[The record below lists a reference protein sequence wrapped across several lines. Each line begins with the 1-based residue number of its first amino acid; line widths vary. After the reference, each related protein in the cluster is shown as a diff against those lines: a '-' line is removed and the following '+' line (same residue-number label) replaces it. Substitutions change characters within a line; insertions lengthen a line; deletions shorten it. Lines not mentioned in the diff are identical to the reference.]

1 MFLRIPQLLNA
12 EQLAEIDAVLAGAG
26 FVDGRLTAGETG
38 RKAKNNRQ
46 ADPAASPGHEAI
58 GTLVM
63 SALAGNALVRATLL
77 PVKIVPP
84 TFSKYE
90 PGMTY
95 DWHTDY
101 PVMTV
106 GPMVRTDISV
116 TVFLSD
122 PESYVGGELIVRT
135 SAGEAK
141 FKLPRGSAVAYPATT
156 MHRVAEVS
164 SGERLAA
171 ITWMQSMIADGD
183 RRELLHD
190 LDTAYRL
197 SAQRAPDG
205 QETRLLLKSY
215 ANLVRMWADL

>member
-12 EQLAEIDAVLAGAG
+12 EQLAEIDAVLAGAS
-26 FVDGRLTAGETG
+26 FVDGRMTAGETG
-38 RKAKNNRQ
+38 RKAKRNQQ
-46 ADPAASPGHEAI
+46 ADPAASPGHDAI
-58 GTLVM
+58 GSVVM
-63 SALAGNALVRATLL
+63 GALAGNALVRATLL

-95 DWHTDY
+95 DWHTDN
-101 PVMTV
+101 PVMTA

-122 PESYVGGELIVRT
+122 PDSYAGGELIVRT

-156 MHRVAEVS
+156 MHRVAEVTT
-164 SGERLAA
+164 GERLAA
-171 ITWMQSMIADGD
+171 VTWMQSMVGDGA

-197 SAQRAPDG
+197 SAQRAPES

-215 ANLVRMWADL
+215 ANLVRMWAEM